1 MRFSLLGPLVVA
13 DGMGNR
19 AVLAG
24 PRLRVMLAALLL
36 HANVQVPTGE
46 LAELVWDGT
55 PPAGAVA
62 TLRSYAARLRR
73 ALGSDPARIV
83 AQYPG
88 YLIRVER
95 QELDVLEFE
104 ALCADAR
111 AALRA
116 GQWADTSAAAAR
128 ALGLWRAAPLLDI
141 PSEALRGEFAPR
153 LERLRLQALEDGFD
167 AGLRLGRY
175 QELAQHLLDV
185 TARYPLQERF
195 HAQLMLALA
204 AAGRRAQALDA
215 YQRARRVLIDEL
227 GIEPGPELR
236 AVHQRILAAG
246 GQTAP
251 PADATPAR
259 EAPGTADEDAA
270 TVRVLDRSPHTA
282 GHAAVLLQPAREP
295 AALARPRRPGR
306 RRRLRERILTL
317 GEAEPAASASTE
329 EPATSAGAHAPRP
342 RQLPAAPAHFT
353 GHDAELEWLTGLPER
368 GEPTEAGDTVVI
380 SAIDGM
386 AGIGKTAL
394 AVHAARRLSERFPDG
409 QLFIDL
415 HGYTKGQQAREPGQ
429 ALEAFLRA
437 LGVPAGQ
444 IPQEVEERAAL
455 YRQRLAGTRT
465 LILLDNASDEAQ
477 LRPLL
482 PGEPGCLVL
491 VTSRRRLKGLDDAR
505 SLTLDLLPPH
515 DAVALLRAVAGAER
529 IAAGDPLAGEIA
541 GLCGRLPLALRIG
554 GALLRHRPAWSLEH
568 LAGLLRDLQHRV
580 RALSDGERDLAA
592 VFDLSYAGLDE
603 PHRLLFRRLGLV
615 PGPDADAYAAAALLE
630 CDPNGATA
638 LLEDLV
644 DHNLLIEHA
653 LGRYRLH
660 DLLRAHAR
668 TLAETGPAG
677 RSREALDRLLRYYAR
692 TAQRASIPIAHAP
705 RPEPYGPAPPHAPA
719 LQDPEA
725 ARAWLRTEYPNL
737 EAAFTHARTDTPALD
752 EHITAL
758 AAGLAEILL
767 SDGPW
772 TRALEIHQAA
782 AEVAGHR
789 HQPAAHATALTDLG
803 QVRHRTGD
811 LAGAADALERA
822 LETCRE
828 TGNRLSEAHA
838 LTSLGQL
845 RHQTGDL
852 AGAADALERALE
864 TFRETG
870 NRLSEAHALTSLG
883 QVRHQTGD
891 LAGAADALERA
902 LETSRETGNRLSEAW
917 ALAILGQVR
926 HRTGDLAGAAD
937 ALERALETCRETG
950 SRDGEAWILTSL
962 GEVRHRTGDLAGAAD
977 AVVRAIETFRD
988 IGNRNGEAHAL
999 AIFGQVRHRTGD
1011 LAGAADALERALETC
1026 RETGNRNSEAWA
1038 LNHYAATLAALG
1050 ERSRALT
1057 RYQQALAMTRELN
1070 KPDDEAIA
1078 LEGLGEC
1085 HLATSQDELA
1095 AAHLEQALDIFQ
1107 RLGMAP
1113 DAERVHNRLAGLA
1126 KAGNRH
1132 LAR

>member
-1 MRFSLLGPLVVA
+1 MRFALLGPLVVA
-13 DGMGNR
+13 DGEGNR
-19 AVLAG
+19 AALPG

-36 HANVQVPTGE
+36 HANVPVPAGE
-46 LAELVWDGT
+46 LAELVWDGS
-55 PPAGAVA
+55 PPAGAAA

-73 ALGSDPARIV
+73 ALGGDPARIV
-83 AQYPG
+83 ARHPG
-88 YLIRVER
+88 YLIRAGR

-116 GQWADTSAAAAR
+116 GQWAGASAAAAR

-175 QELAQHLLDV
+175 QELAPHLLEAS
-185 TARYPLQERF
+185 ARYPLQERF

-204 AAGRRAQALDA
+204 AAGRRAQALGA
-215 YQRARRVLIDEL
+215 YQRARRALIDEL

-236 AVHQRILAAG
+236 AIHQQILAAG
-246 GQTAP
+246 VQTAP
-251 PADATPAR
+251 AADAAPAR
-259 EAPGTADEDAA
+259 EAPGTAGEDAA
-270 TVRVLDRSPHTA
+270 TVRVLDYSPHAA
-282 GHAAVLLQPAREP
+282 GHAAVLPQPAGEP

-306 RRRLRERILTL
+306 QRRRLQGRILAR
-317 GEAEPAASASTE
+317 GEAEPAASASAE

-342 RQLPAAPAHFT
+342 RQLPAAPGHFT
-353 GHDAELEWLTGLPER
+353 GRDAELEWLTGLPER
-368 GEPTEAGDTVVI
+368 GEPAGDTVVI

-415 HGYTKGQQAREPGQ
+415 HGYAKGQPPREPGQ

-444 IPQEVEERAAL
+444 VPQETGERAAL

-477 LRPLL
+477 VRPLL

-505 SLTLDLLPPH
+505 SLALDLLPPH
-515 DAVALLRAVAGAER
+515 DAVALLRAVAGAGR
-529 IAAGDPLAGEIA
+529 IAAGDPLLGEVA

-554 GALLRHRPAWSLEH
+554 GALLRHRPAWSLGH
-568 LAGLLRDLQHRV
+568 LAGLLRDMQHRV
-580 RALSDGERDLAA
+580 RALSDGERDLGA

-603 PHRLLFRRLGLV
+603 PRRLLFRRLGLV

-630 CDPNGATA
+630 CDPDGATA

-668 TLAETGPAG
+668 ALAGTGPAE

-692 TAQRASIPIAHAP
+692 TAQGASIPIARAP
-705 RPEPYGPAPPHAPA
+705 RPEPDGPAPPHAPA

-803 QVRHRTGD
+803 QVRH
-811 LAGAADALERA
+811 L
-822 LETCRE
+822 
-828 TGNRLSEAHA
+828 
-838 LTSLGQL
+838 
-845 RHQTGDL
+845 
-852 AGAADALERALE
+852 
-864 TFRETG
+864 
-870 NRLSEAHALTSLG
+870 
-883 QVRHQTGD
+883 TGD

-902 LETSRETGNRLSEAW
+902 LETSRETGSRLSEAR
-917 ALAILGQVR
+917 ALTSLGQVR
-926 HRTGDLAGAAD
+926 HQA
-937 ALERALETCRETG
+937 
-950 SRDGEAWILTSL
+950 
-962 GEVRHRTGDLAGAAD
+962 
-977 AVVRAIETFRD
+977 
-988 IGNRNGEAHAL
+988 
-999 AIFGQVRHRTGD
+999 GD

-1050 ERSRALT
+1050 ERSRAT
-1057 RYQQALAMTRELN
+1057 THYQQALAMTRELN
-1070 KPDDEAIA
+1070 KPDDKAIA

-1085 HLATSQDELA
+1085 HLATSEDELA

-1113 DAERVHNRLAGLA
+1113 DAERVHNRLADLA
-1126 KAGNRH
+1126 KARNRH
-1132 LAR
+1132 LARQAPVGGHIL

>member
-1 MRFSLLGPLVVA
+1 MRFALLGPLVVA
-13 DGMGNR
+13 DDTGNQ
-19 AVLAG
+19 AALAG
-24 PRLRVMLAALLL
+24 PRLRVLLAALLL
-36 HANVQVPTGE
+36 HANIPVPAGE
-46 LAELVWDGT
+46 LAEMVWDGM
-55 PPAGAVA
+55 PPAGAAV

-73 ALGSDPARIV
+73 ALGGDPARIV
-83 AQYPG
+83 AQGPG
-88 YLIRVER
+88 YLIRAGR
-95 QELDVLEFE
+95 QELDVVQFD

-116 GQWADTSAAAAR
+116 GQWTDASAAAAG

-141 PSEALRGEFAPR
+141 PSEALRGEFVPR

-175 QELAQHLLDV
+175 QELAPQLLAA
-185 TARYPLQERF
+185 TTSYPLQERF

-215 YQRARRVLIDEL
+215 YQQARRALIDEL

-236 AVHQRILAAG
+236 AVHQQILAAG
-246 GQTAP
+246 AQTAP
-251 PADATPAR
+251 AADATPAR
-259 EAPGTADEDAA
+259 EAHGTA
-270 TVRVLDRSPHTA
+270 TVRALDHPPHTA
-282 GHAAVLLQPAREP
+282 DHAAGLSQPAREP

-306 RRRLRERILTL
+306 QRRRLHEGILAG
-317 GEAEPAASASTE
+317 GEAGPAASASAG
-329 EPATSAGAHAPRP
+329 EPATSAGARAPRP
-342 RQLPAAPAHFT
+342 RQLPAAPGHFT
-353 GHDAELEWLTGLPER
+353 GRGAELEWLTGLAER
-368 GEPTEAGDTVVI
+368 GESAGAGGTVVI

-394 AVHAARRLSERFPDG
+394 AVHAARRLSGRFPGG

-415 HGYTKGQQAREPGQ
+415 HGYTKGQPPREPGQ

-444 IPQEVEERAAL
+444 IPRETEECAAL
-455 YRQRLAGTRT
+455 YRQHLADTRT
-465 LILLDNASDEAQ
+465 LIVLDNASDEAQ
-477 LRPLL
+477 VRPLL

-505 SLTLDLLPPH
+505 SLALDLLPPQ
-515 DAVALLRAVAGAER
+515 DAVALLRAVAGAGR
-529 IAAGDPLAGEIA
+529 IAASDPLLGEIA

-554 GALLRHRPAWSLEH
+554 GALLRHRPAWSPGH
-568 LAGLLRDLQHRV
+568 LAGLLRDQQHRV
-580 RALSDGERDLAA
+580 QALSDGERDLAA

-603 PHRLLFRRLGLV
+603 PRRLLFRRLGLA
-615 PGPDADAYAAAALLE
+615 PGPDADAHAAAALLE
-630 CDPNGATA
+630 CDPNSATA

-644 DHNLLIEHA
+644 DHNLLTEYA

-668 TLAETGPAG
+668 TLAEADPAE
-677 RSREALDRLLRYYAR
+677 RSQQALDRLLRYYAH
-692 TAQRASIPIAHAP
+692 TAQKASIPIARTP
-705 RPEPYGPAPPHAPA
+705 RPEPDGPTPPHAPA

-737 EAAFTHARTDTPALD
+737 EAAFTHARAGTPAPG
-752 EHITAL
+752 EHVTAL

-767 SDGPW
+767 CDGPW

-782 AEVAGHR
+782 AEVAAHR
-789 HQPAAHATALTDLG
+789 RQPAADATALTDLG
-803 QVRHRTGD
+803 QVRHLTGD
-811 LAGAADALERA
+811 LAGAADAQLRA
-822 LETCRE
+822 LEICRE

-838 LTSLGQL
+838 LTSLG
-845 RHQTGDL
+845 RVRYQTGDFPGAADALVRALEICRETGNRLGEAHALIFLGQVRHVTGDLAGVADAVVQALELFRETGNRLGEADALSSLGQVRYQTGGL
-852 AGAADALERALE
+852 AGAADALARALE
-864 TFRETG
+864 LFREIG
-870 NRLSEAHALTSLG
+870 NRNGEADALTSLG

-891 LAGAADALERA
+891 LAGAADALARA
-902 LETSRETGNRLSEAW
+902 LELFREIGNRNGEAD

-926 HRTGDLAGAAD
+926 HQAGDF
-937 ALERALETCRETG
+937 
-950 SRDGEAWILTSL
+950 
-962 GEVRHRTGDLAGAAD
+962 AGAAD
-977 AVVRAIETFRD
+977 AVA
-988 IGNRNGEAHAL
+988 
-999 AIFGQVRHRTGD
+999 
-1011 LAGAADALERALETC
+1011 RALELC

-1057 RYQQALAMTRELN
+1057 LYQQALAMNRELN

-1085 HLATSQDELA
+1085 HLATSEDELA
-1095 AAHLEQALDIFQ
+1095 AAHLKQALDIFR

-1113 DAERVHNRLAGLA
+1113 DAERVRNRLAGLT
-1126 KAGNRH
+1126 KA
-1132 LAR
+1132 